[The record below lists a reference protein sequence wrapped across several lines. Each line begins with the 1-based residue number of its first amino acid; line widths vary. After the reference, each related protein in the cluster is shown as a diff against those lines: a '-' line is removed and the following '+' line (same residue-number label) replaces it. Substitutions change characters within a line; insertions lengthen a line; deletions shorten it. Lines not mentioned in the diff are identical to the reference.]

1 MAQRSARAFEGEWLP
16 SWAVVVQLMR
26 IIYGKGGSVM
36 HEPLRTITN
45 EMIVDLIRVQVPDI
59 EASRPLLSDAD
70 LWSAGMDSL
79 SSVAVIVAVEEQ
91 FGVEFPDELL
101 TREVFSSA
109 AAIAEAVRNM
119 VGQDSM
125 AL

>member
-1 MAQRSARAFEGEWLP
+1 
-16 SWAVVVQLMR
+16 MR
-26 IIYGKGGSVM
+26 IIYGKGGLVM

-125 AL
+125 AV